1 MKYTW
6 LIDAG
11 HGGFIGGE
19 YVTGPA
25 KMYEHSP
32 EEIFYEGVFN
42 RQIKDALLKE
52 LWRNDIAAIDLC
64 PTELDIPLKIRA
76 NIANLYYG
84 MYDNCVGL
92 SLHSNASPSHT
103 GTGFEVHTGVG
114 ETRSDIFARILGR
127 ILILR
132 FEGIKYRKGDVPGE
146 LDKDSLFY
154 ILHKTKCPWILPECL
169 FYDNYGDY
177 KMLIDPDFRI
187 RYVNTLLEFIQ
198 TAENENI

>member
-11 HGGFIGGE
+11 HGGFVDGE
-19 YVTGPA
+19 YVTAPK

-52 LWRNDIAAIDLC
+52 LWRNDIAAIDTC
-64 PTELDIPLKIRA
+64 ATELDLPLSVRVKIINSIYEKYKNA
-76 NIANLYYG
+76 VLI
-84 MYDNCVGL
+84 
-92 SLHSNASPSHT
+92 SLHSNA
-103 GTGFEVHTGVG
+103 GGGRGFEVWTAHGQ
-114 ETRSDIFARILGR
+114 TRSDPFAELLYNKFDSNFQGVPMRKDTSDGDHDKEADFYML
-127 ILILR
+127 
-132 FEGIKYRKGDVPGE
+132 KYT
-146 LDKDSLFY
+146 
-154 ILHKTKCPWILPECL
+154 HCPAVLPECL